1 MILVPRRQL
10 IWSGVMFTIG
20 VGLTSYGGYMSMVN
34 IGPSQ
39 ERFRAR
45 RYKDKKPHKY
55 GGDRGGVLEEYLFK

>member
-45 RYKDKKPHKY
+45 S
-55 GGDRGGVLEEYLFK
+55 EYVRKRLREMVNDD